1 MHRDLACRNVLVG
14 TDKLLKISDL
24 GLARQLNDS
33 LVYCSS
39 VGGKLPLRWMA
50 PEAIKTR
57 TFNVYTDMYA
67 MIQCSYVGYIFFVIS
82 DGVMEWP
89 CGNFAHLV
97 CVANFYKNSYSLPGE
112 YYQVLFHI
120 LYFQIVM
127 YLMHYLM
134 DKDLRS
140 LLTVLKICKSY
151 VQLYSYS
158 EPSLIQHLNN
168 SQYLYNLTILTI

>member
-67 MIQCSYVGYIFFVIS
+67 MIQCSYIGYIFFVTYFRWS
-82 DGVMEWP
+82 YGVALWELCTLGM
-89 CGNFAHLV
+89 C
-97 CVANFYKNSYSLPGE
+97 S
-112 YYQVLFHI
+112 
-120 LYFQIVM
+120 
-127 YLMHYLM
+127 
-134 DKDLRS
+134 
-140 LLTVLKICKSY
+140 
-151 VQLYSYS
+151 
-158 EPSLIQHLNN
+158 
-168 SQYLYNLTILTI
+168 